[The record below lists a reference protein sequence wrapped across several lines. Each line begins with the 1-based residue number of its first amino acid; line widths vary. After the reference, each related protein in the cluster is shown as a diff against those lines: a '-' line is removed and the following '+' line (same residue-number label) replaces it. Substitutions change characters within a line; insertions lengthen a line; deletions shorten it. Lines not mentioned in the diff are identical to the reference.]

1 MAPAMRAGPTGLQTT
16 RNEAAGGEKPRIPR
30 FSLRF
35 QTTAATLL
43 AALAVACGQWE
54 GAHQPTFD
62 EAASRRLGE
71 LVVRDRRDIVTP
83 PPKRFRKVIV
93 ERRVRKVI
101 RGDGPF
107 YICPVQADGYYS
119 NDFGAP
125 RYTGGYHP
133 HQGNDIFAGFGSPIV
148 APFDGRAVVATNRIG
163 GLAVKVFGEEGYVYN
178 AHLVAFGRLG
188 DVEAGRVIGYV
199 GNTGNADGTAP
210 HNHFEWHPRNGR
222 AVNPYP
228 FLQEVCR

>member
-1 MAPAMRAGPTGLQTT
+1 MRAGPTGLQTT
-16 RNEAAGGEKPRIPR
+16 RNEAVRGEKPRTPP
-30 FSLRF
+30 FSVGFL
-35 QTTAATLL
+35 TVAATLL
-43 AALAVACGQWE
+43 AGLAVACGQWE

-71 LVVRDRRDIVTP
+71 VVVRDRRDVVTP
-83 PPKRFRKVIV
+83 PPKRLRKVIV

-101 RGDGPF
+101 KGDGPF
-107 YICPVQADGYYS
+107 FICPVQADGYYS

-133 HQGNDIFAGFGSPIV
+133 HQGNDIFADLGSYIV
-148 APFDGRAVVATNRIG
+148 APFEGRAVVATNRIG

-178 AHLVAFGRLG
+178 AHLVAFGKLG
-188 DVEAGRVIGYV
+188 KVRAGDVIGYV
-199 GNTGNADGTAP
+199 GNTGNAEGTSP

-228 FLQEVCR
+228 YLQQVCR

>member
-1 MAPAMRAGPTGLQTT
+1 V
-16 RNEAAGGEKPRIPR
+16 
-30 FSLRF
+30 
-35 QTTAATLL
+35 TAAL
-43 AALAVACGQWE
+43 AVLAVACGQWE

-71 LVVRDRRDIVTP
+71 VIVRDRRDTVTP

-93 ERRVRKVI
+93 ATRVRRVIK
-101 RGDGPF
+101 GDGPF
-107 YICPVQADGYYS
+107 YICPVQADGFYS

-188 DVEAGRVIGYV
+188 EVKAGRVVGYV
-199 GNTGNADGTAP
+199 GNTGNAEGTSP
-210 HNHFEWHPRNGR
+210 HNHFEWHPRNER

-228 FLQEVCR
+228 YLQEVCR

>member
-1 MAPAMRAGPTGLQTT
+1 MRAGPAGRHGT
-16 RNEAAGGEKPRIPR
+16 RRTAVGGESPRSPR
-30 FSLRF
+30 SRLRLLLAGAV
-35 QTTAATLL
+35 TL

-62 EAASRRLGE
+62 EQASRRLGE
-71 LVVRDRRDIVTP
+71 LVVRDSRDIVTP
-83 PPKRFRKVIV
+83 PPKRLRKVIV

-107 YICPVQADGYYS
+107 YICPVQADGFYS

-125 RYTGGYHP
+125 RFTGGYHP
-133 HQGNDIFAGFGSPIV
+133 HQGNDIFADLGSPIV
-148 APFDGRAVVATNRIG
+148 APFEGRAVVATNRIG

-178 AHLVAFGRLG
+178 AHLVAFAKVGKVRAG
-188 DVEAGRVIGYV
+188 DVIGYV
-199 GNTGNADGTAP
+199 GTSGNAVGTSP

-228 FLQEVCR
+228 YLQEVCR

>member
-1 MAPAMRAGPTGLQTT
+1 MRASPTGLQKD
-16 RNEAAGGEKPRIPR
+16 RRKAIGGEKPHTPPFRLG
-30 FSLRF
+30 FLAVA
-35 QTTAATLL
+35 TAAL
-43 AALAVACGQWE
+43 AALSVACGQWE

-71 LVVRDRRDIVTP
+71 LIVRDRRDVVTP

-93 ERRVRKVI
+93 EKRVRRIVQS
-101 RGDGPF
+101 DGPF
-107 YICPVQADGYYS
+107 YICPVQADGFYS

-133 HQGNDIFAGFGSPIV
+133 HQGNDIFAGLGSPVV
-148 APFDGRAVVATNRIG
+148 APFDGRAVVAANRIG
-163 GLAVKVFGEEGYVYN
+163 GLAVKVFGEDGYVYN
-178 AHLVAFGRLG
+178 AHLIAYGRMG
-188 DVEAGRVIGYV
+188 QVKAGHVIGYV
-199 GNTGNADGTAP
+199 GNTGNAEGTSP

-228 FLQEVCR
+228 YLQQVCR